1 MVQHDP
7 LFLDDLVV
15 GAEYR
20 SPEYQLNRE
29 QILDFAGQFDP
40 QPFHLDEEAA
50 NASLFRGLA
59 ASGWHTAAITMKLL
73 VTSLPLGNGIIGAG
87 GEIEWPKPTRPGDTL
102 HVISTILDIAHSR
115 TKPDRGIVTVECR
128 TVNQQGD
135 TCQRLV
141 AKLVVMRKQ
150 EQ

>member
-50 NASLFRGLA
+50 NGSLFRGLA